1 MKYVKCNVKLLNE
14 INLFTTTLVSAVNM
28 ISCLTE
34 IKDNSS
40 WESLLN
46 KNICQIKDVL
56 ELNDENILPEQ
67 IYIEEKALI
76 EKGITIINSAV
87 EASKKIEFLA
97 PQIQYLNTVY
107 KSFNSSPV
115 TYFTQTWGL
124 PDW

>member
-46 KNICQIKDVL
+46 KNICQINDVL

-87 EASKKIEFLA
+87 ETSKKIEFLA

-115 TYFTQTWGL
+115 TYLTQTWGL

>member
-87 EASKKIEFLA
+87 EASKKIEFLT

-115 TYFTQTWGL
+115 TYLTQT
-124 PDW
+124 